1 MAGTGFQDAEFAYG
15 KFDLAIGNPPFGD
28 TRITDRN
35 KARQHLTRMKIHN
48 YIISKSGMHLRPGGV
63 MAMVITHRFLD
74 TKNDEAR
81 AELAKNF
88 RFVGAIRLPN
98 TAFKENA
105 NTEVTTDIVVFQK
118 LKPGEEAT
126 TNLEWLD
133 TSATIKSDKGQDIR
147 LNGYFAKHPE
157 MMLGKP
163 TLDGTM
169 YAGARGDEFTLEA
182 IPDMDLEQAIADRIK
197 TNLADQAGTMD
208 NSAEYL
214 EAASAGN
221 MVNRADVGIGGFLFE
236 GGKLSMREADDAN
249 GNQIGRAHV

>member
-157 MMLGKP
+157 MMLWLP
-163 TLDGTM
+163 QVISLM
-169 YAGARGDEFTLEA
+169 
-182 IPDMDLEQAIADRIK
+182 
-197 TNLADQAGTMD
+197 
-208 NSAEYL
+208 
-214 EAASAGN
+214 
-221 MVNRADVGIGGFLFE
+221 
-236 GGKLSMREADDAN
+236 
-249 GNQIGRAHV
+249 